1 MDEVELAPLIALSA
15 VASLAMVL
23 SVLAYAEARRVR
35 VLLEA
40 VLGSARAR
48 ELSKI
53 RRAFSRRPRRRYIVF
68 QVVSDGDVSE
78 KSLYQAIMRSARRLL
93 GSAAVADS
101 GLMLAYYNAATRRGV
116 LRVRSDYKNAAM
128 AVLGTV
134 RRAGDSNVL
143 AVPITTSGTI
153 KKAKKLADRF

>member
-1 MDEVELAPLIALSA
+1 MDEIELAPLLALSA

-35 VLLEA
+35 ELLEA

-48 ELSKI
+48 ELARI
-53 RRAFSRRPRRRYIVF
+53 RRAFSRKPRRRYIVF
-68 QVVSDGDVSE
+68 QVISDDDVSE

-93 GSAAVADS
+93 GSAAIADS
-101 GLMLAYYNAATRRGV
+101 GLTLAYYNAATRRGV

-128 AVLGTV
+128 AVLSTV
-134 RRAGDSNVL
+134 RRAGNSNIL
-143 AVPITTSGTI
+143 AVPITASGTI
-153 KKAKKLADRF
+153 KKAKRAADRF